1 MPTPDVDAARMIR
14 ILLQHDVRFVVV
26 GGFAVELWD
35 VAVQPTVDVDI
46 TPEQSKGNLTRLA
59 AALNELEAELRYGDE
74 TVPIPGGFTGE
85 NIENMLVLNLATSA
99 GPLDL
104 TVVPAGTNGYS
115 DLIRHATD
123 IEYQGVGV
131 PTADL
136 ADVAR
141 SKEAAGRPKDIRTLP
156 AIRAH
161 LERRRRLGDR
171 GVLEP

>member
-1 MPTPDVDAARMIR
+1 MPTPDVDAARIIR
-14 ILLQHDVRFVVV
+14 TLREHDVHFVVI

-46 TPEQSKGNLTRLA
+46 TPERSLENLARLA
-59 AALNELEAELRYGDE
+59 AALNKLDAALRYGDE
-74 TVPIPGGFTGE
+74 TVRIPGGLTGD
-85 NIENMLVLNLATSA
+85 NIAEMSVLSLATSA

-104 TVVPAGTNGYS
+104 AVMPAGTDGYP
-115 DLIRHATD
+115 DLIRRVSE
-123 IEYQGVGV
+123 IEYQGVQV

-156 AIRAH
+156 AILAH
-161 LERRRRLGDR
+161 LERRDR
-171 GVLEP
+171 GSND

>member
-1 MPTPDVDAARMIR
+1 MPTAEVDAARIVR
-14 ILLQHDVRFVVV
+14 ILHEHDVRFVVV

-46 TPEQSKGNLTRLA
+46 TPERSKENLARLA
-59 AALNELEAELRYGDE
+59 SALDELQAELRYGEE

-85 NIENMLVLNLATSA
+85 NIEDMLVLNLATSA

-104 TVVPAGTNGYS
+104 TVVPAGTEGYT
-115 DLIRHATD
+115 DLVRKATA
-123 IEYQGVGV
+123 IEYQGVVV

-161 LERRRRLGDR
+161 LERRRRSD
-171 GVLEP
+171 PNA

>member
-1 MPTPDVDAARMIR
+1 MPAPDVDAARIIR
-14 ILLQHDVRFVVV
+14 TLREHDVRFVVI

-46 TPEQSKGNLTRLA
+46 TPERSVENLARLA
-59 AALNELEAELRYGDE
+59 AALNELDAALRFGDE
-74 TVPIPGGFTGE
+74 SVDIPGGFTGDH
-85 NIENMLVLNLATSA
+85 IAQMLVLNLATSA

-104 TVVPAGTNGYS
+104 SVVPAGTDGYP
-115 DLIRHATD
+115 DLILRMSEID
-123 IEYQGVGV
+123 YQGVPV

-161 LERRRRLGDR
+161 LERRDR
-171 GVLEP
+171 GSND